1 MNKNLIKKLIVSG
14 VLVFVFLIL
23 GINSCSVVG
32 STERGIKKTFG
43 KPSQEVL
50 GPGLH
55 LKVPFVQSVERY
67 DLTPI
72 EYEKSFSVG
81 QDGAISKDLQTVG
94 VTFTLYW
101 KYDEFRIPD
110 VVRNYKTKD
119 SIYQPIST
127 AVKAAIKSE
136 IGKYSIEEII
146 SNQIAITNNVR
157 DTFMKQIEYL
167 PIVVT
172 DFKIG
177 NYDWDDSYDK
187 MIKETMNRKQQ
198 VEQMKQEVALSEQAA
213 QKQVKQAEAEKQRIE
228 LESEAALIKAQKEAQ
243 AEIAKANG
251 EAESK
256 KIRADA
262 DAYEAKQIAANQ
274 QAYQKQWDYEIAL
287 EKAKRWNGKE
297 VPDAA
302 YVVPGTGAVVPLK

>member
-1 MNKNLIKKLIVSG
+1 MNGIENKN
-14 VLVFVFLIL
+14 
-23 GINSCSVVG
+23 
-32 STERGIKKTFG
+32 
-43 KPSQEVL
+43 
-50 GPGLH
+50 
-55 LKVPFVQSVERY
+55 
-67 DLTPI
+67 
-72 EYEKSFSVG
+72 
-81 QDGAISKDLQTVG
+81 
-94 VTFTLYW
+94 
-101 KYDEFRIPD
+101 
-110 VVRNYKTKD
+110 
-119 SIYQPIST
+119 
-127 AVKAAIKSE
+127 E

-146 SNQIAITNNVR
+146 ANQNTITNDVR
-157 DTFMKQIEYL
+157 NEFIKEIEYL
-167 PIVVT
+167 PIIVT
-172 DFKIG
+172 DFKIS

-213 QKQVKQAEAEKQRIE
+213 QKRVKEAEAEKQRIE
-228 LESEAALIKAQKEAQ
+228 LESEAALVKAQKEAQ

-302 YVVPGTGAVVPLK
+302 YIVPGTGAVVPLK

>member
-1 MNKNLIKKLIVSG
+1 MKGWMKKGIISIVIALLVLAVG
-14 VLVFVFLIL
+14 VK
-23 GINSCSVVG
+23 SYSTVG
-32 STERGIKKTFG
+32 STERGVKVTFG
-43 KPSQEVL
+43 KPGTEVL
-50 GPGLH
+50 QPGLH
-55 LKVPFVQSVERY
+55 FRAPFVQSIQKY
-67 DLTPI
+67 DLTPV

-101 KYDEFRIPD
+101 KYDENKIPD
-110 VVRNYKTKD
+110 VIRNYKTRD

-127 AVKAAIKSE
+127 AVKSALKGE

-146 SNQIAITNNVR
+146 ASQNTIIKNVK
-157 DTFMKQIEYL
+157 TAFMADIEYL

-198 VEQMKQEVALSEQAA
+198 VEQMKQDVALAEQAA
-213 QKQVKQAEAEKQRIE
+213 QKQVKEAQAEKQRIE
-228 LESEAALIKAQKEAQ
+228 LESEAALVKAQKEAQ
-243 AEIAKANG
+243 AAIAKAEG
-251 EAESK
+251 EAQAK

-262 DAYEAKQIAANQ
+262 DAYEAKRVAENQ
-274 QAYQKQWDYEIAL
+274 QAYQKQWDYEIAKIRA
-287 EKAKRWNGKE
+287 EKWNGVE
-297 VPDAA
+297 VSNQSV
-302 YVVPGTGAVVPLK
+302 YVPNTYDLKSGK

>member
-1 MNKNLIKKLIVSG
+1 MSKKLMKLIIACAVG
-14 VLVFVFLIL
+14 LLVLITC
-23 GINSCSVVG
+23 INSCSTVG
-32 STERGIKKTFG
+32 STERGVMVTLG
-43 KPSQEVL
+43 KPGTDVL
-50 GPGLH
+50 QPGLH
-55 LKVPFVQSVERY
+55 FKAPFVQSIQKY

-101 KYDEFRIPD
+101 KYDENKIPD

-127 AVKAAIKSE
+127 AVKSALKDE

-146 SNQIAITNNVR
+146 ASQNTIIKNVKAA
-157 DTFMKQIEYL
+157 FMTDIEYL

-198 VEQMKQEVALSEQAA
+198 VEQMKQDVALAEQAA
-213 QKQVKQAEAEKQRIE
+213 QKQVKEAEARRQAE
-228 LESEAALIKAQKEAQ
+228 LDAQ
-243 AEIAKANG
+243 AAIAKAKG
-251 EAESK
+251 EAEAKRLEGEGIAAYNRSVAQNQALEIK
-256 KIRADA
+256 LKELEIQKIRA
-262 DAYEAKQIAANQ
+262 
-274 QAYQKQWDYEIAL
+274 
-287 EKAKRWNGKE
+287 EKWNGVE
-297 VPDAA
+297 VSNQSV
-302 YVVPGTGAVVPLK
+302 YVPNTYDLKSGK

>member
-1 MNKNLIKKLIVSG
+1 MSKKLMKLIIACVVG
-14 VLVFVFLIL
+14 LLVLITC
-23 GINSCSVVG
+23 INSCSTVD
-32 STERGIKKTFG
+32 STERGVMVTLG
-43 KPSQEVL
+43 KPGTGVL
-50 GPGLH
+50 EPGLH
-55 LKVPFVQSVERY
+55 FKAPFVQSIQKY

-101 KYDEFRIPD
+101 KYDENKIPD
-110 VVRNYKTKD
+110 VVRNYKTRD

-127 AVKAAIKSE
+127 AVKAALKDE

-146 SNQIAITNNVR
+146 ANQNAITKNVKAA
-157 DTFMKQIEYL
+157 FMTDIDYL

-198 VEQMKQEVALSEQAA
+198 VEQMKQDVALAEQAA
-213 QKQVKQAEAEKQRIE
+213 QKQVKEAEAKKQAAE
-228 LESEAALIKAQKEAQ
+228 LDAQ
-243 AEIAKANG
+243 AEIARANG
-251 EAESK
+251 EAEAK
-256 KIRADA
+256 KIKADA
-262 DAYEAKQIAANQ
+262 QAYENQKIAQNLAVMK
-274 QAYQKQWDYEIAL
+274 AQWDYEVAKIRA
-287 EKAKRWNGKE
+287 EKFNGVE
-297 VPDAA
+297 VSSQSV
-302 YVVPGTGAVVPLK
+302 YVPNTYDLKTGK

>member
-1 MNKNLIKKLIVSG
+1 MNKVLIKKLIISG
-14 VLVFVFLIL
+14 VLVLLFLIL
-23 GINSCSVVG
+23 GISSCSVVG

-43 KPSQEVL
+43 KPSREVL

-55 LKVPFVQSVERY
+55 LKVPFVQSVETY

-101 KYDEFRIPD
+101 KYDEARIPD
-110 VVRNYKTKD
+110 VVRNFKTRD

-127 AVKAAIKSE
+127 AVKSAIKNE

-146 SNQIAITNNVR
+146 ANQNTITNDVR
-157 DTFMKQIEYL
+157 NEFIKEIEYL
-167 PIVVT
+167 PIIVT
-172 DFKIG
+172 DFKIS

-213 QKQVKQAEAEKQRIE
+213 QKRVKEAEAEKQRIE
-228 LESEAALIKAQKEAQ
+228 LESEAALVKAQKEAQ

-302 YVVPGTGAVVPLK
+302 YIVPGTGAVVPLK

>member
-1 MNKNLIKKLIVSG
+1 MNEKLIKRLIVSG
-14 VLVFVFLIL
+14 VLFFVVLIL

-43 KPSQEVL
+43 NPSQEVL

-55 LKVPFVQSVERY
+55 LKVPFAQSIEKY

-81 QDGAISKDLQTVG
+81 QDGAVSKDLQTVG

-101 KYDEFRIPD
+101 KYDETRIPD

-146 SNQIAITNNVR
+146 ANQNVITNNVR

-167 PIVVT
+167 PIMVT

-177 NYDWDDSYDK
+177 NYDWDDTYDA

-213 QKQVKQAEAEKQRIE
+213 QKQVKEAEAEKQRIE
-228 LESEAALIKAQKEAQ
+228 LESEAALVKAQKEAE
-243 AEIAKANG
+243 AEIAKAKG
-251 EAESK
+251 EAEAK
-256 KIRADA
+256 KVEADALAYYNTKVAQNLNVEIKMKELEIEKIRA
-262 DAYEAKQIAANQ
+262 
-274 QAYQKQWDYEIAL
+274 
-287 EKAKRWNGKE
+287 EKWNGVE
-297 VPDAA
+297 VSSQSV
-302 YVVPGTGAVVPLK
+302 YVPNTYDLKSR